1 MRLASPSSPTPPRT
15 AELTHEFGVIV
26 CTRNRAEHLHP
37 TLDALAS
44 LDRQDFRIVVVDQSD
59 EPDEA
64 LARRE
69 SGSDRLSVIR
79 DAGRGLS
86 RARNLGWRALD
97 TEWTVFVD
105 DDCLLAPDWAS
116 ELSSFLAGHPDASF
130 VSGSVL
136 EHNLPQ
142 DDYLVVT
149 TFAVDEERRRAGRW
163 VYPWKIGFGVCMAVR
178 RSAIERLGGWD
189 ERLGAGVP
197 DFPAAEDM
205 DFNYRLLRDG
215 GVAYA
220 TPGPRA
226 HHEQWRT
233 AADLPPLFYGY
244 ALSWAGF
251 AMKHARSGD
260 VLGALWLWADGVR
273 DVVKMFA
280 SAGRRRSR
288 LRFEVACAKLRG
300 LVIGT
305 ARGLTRRW

>member
-1 MRLASPSSPTPPRT
+1 MRPAPSHSPTGETVALAR
-15 AELTHEFGVIV
+15 AFGVIV
-26 CTRNRAEHLHP
+26 CTRNRSQHLHP
-37 TLDALAS
+37 TLDALAR
-44 LDRQDFRIVVVDQSD
+44 LEGEDFRVVVVDQSD

-64 LARRE
+64 LARRAE
-69 SGSDRLSVIR
+69 ASDRLSVIR

-86 RARNLGWRALD
+86 RARNLGWPALD
-97 TEWTVFVD
+97 TEWVVFVD

-116 ELSSFLAGHPDASF
+116 ELSAFLAAHPDASF
-130 VSGSVL
+130 VSGPVL
-136 EHNLPQ
+136 EHNLPE

-205 DFNYRLLRDG
+205 DFNYRLLRAG

-226 HHEQWRT
+226 RHEQWRT

-251 AMKHARSGD
+251 AMKHLRSGD
-260 VLGALWLWADGVR
+260 VLGGVWLWADGVR

-280 SAGRRRSR
+280 SSLRRRSR
-288 LRFEVACAKLRG
+288 LRFAVAWAKLRG
-300 LVIGT
+300 LVTGT
-305 ARGLTRRW
+305 ARGLTRSW